1 MKRFPPWS
9 IVPLAAAAPA
19 AFGDGQSKSTAQIS
33 KNELAALGA
42 ANFRSVYAPPAHA
55 RERGQV
61 RVTARRAAVAKHTN
75 AAKACKA
82 EPAADRAAF
91 TAKYGVKAASAYGM
105 CLSAKGKRR
114 SGAQH
119 G

>member
-1 MKRFPPWS
+1 MKRFPPLS

-19 AFGDGQSKSTAQIS
+19 TFGDGQSTSPAQICN
-33 KNELAALGA
+33 NELATLGA

-55 RERGQV
+55 CERGQV
-61 RVTARRAAVAKHTN
+61 GIKARRATVANHAN

-82 EPAADRAAF
+82 GRATDRAAF
-91 TAKYGVKAASAYGM
+91 TAKYGVKAASAFGK
-105 CLSAKGKRR
+105 CISAKGKRR